1 MEMPVGGKHGKP
13 KAGFPPF
20 PPPLEIPQN
29 QRDSHI
35 PTATTIVPIKVR
47 PEKSKPHQTSA
58 SKGGPK
64 QTAEVGQTKLP
75 NASFLAS

>member
-13 KAGFPPF
+13 EAGFPPF

-35 PTATTIVPIKVR
+35 PTATTTVPIKVR
-47 PEKSKPHQTSA
+47 PEKQNLIRHQR
-58 SKGGPK
+58 PR
-64 QTAEVGQTKLP
+64 VGQNKP
-75 NASFLAS
+75 PKWAK